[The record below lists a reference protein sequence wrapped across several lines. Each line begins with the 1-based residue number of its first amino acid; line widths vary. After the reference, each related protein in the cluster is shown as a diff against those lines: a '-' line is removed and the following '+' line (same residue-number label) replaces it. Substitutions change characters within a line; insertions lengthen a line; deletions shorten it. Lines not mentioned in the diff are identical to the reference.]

1 MMKEAY
7 EVYPSRLRIYMTTIV
22 FILFGLAICG
32 VVFTSTWLIMKILAV
47 AFGLLFFYAA
57 FETAVKGHAKRP
69 DYIFDDQG
77 ITDNTQ
83 EPAVVV
89 PWADILKI
97 EMTPNN
103 AVMQIGILARK
114 TVVSQDEKNVVLTR
128 NLVSNGNMAFYSI
141 MIDGFKF
148 RQKQFLNIF
157 EELQRQGVKHNPSI
171 LVNKVLEKKR

>member
-1 MMKEAY
+1 MKDAY

-22 FILFGLAICG
+22 FVLFGLAICG
-32 VVFTSTWLIMKILAV
+32 VAFTGTWLIMKIVAV

-57 FETAVKGHAKRP
+57 FETAKKGLGKRP
-69 DYIFDDQG
+69 DYVFDDRG

-83 EPAVVV
+83 NPTVVV

-114 TVVSQDEKNVVLTR
+114 TVVSQDEKSVVLAR